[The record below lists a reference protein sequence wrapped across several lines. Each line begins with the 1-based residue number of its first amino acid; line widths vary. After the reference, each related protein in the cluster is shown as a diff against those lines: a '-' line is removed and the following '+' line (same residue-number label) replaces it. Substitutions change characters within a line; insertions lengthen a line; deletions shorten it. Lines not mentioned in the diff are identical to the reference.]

1 MGNSFCFNPL
11 KKKKKKK
18 FLFQSFFFFWWTRNF
33 IERKK
38 TDYKALL
45 DSSKIMEE
53 KQAGLLPI
61 SKGPKKLQNRD
72 HFVKEWVAALHNL
85 GIHFT
90 KNLPK
95 TDNKFLKSEHKDLIL
110 PGGLSQIIEKLHTIL
125 AIRFH
130 NDALITHDRS

>member
-1 MGNSFCFNPL
+1 M
-11 KKKKKKK
+11 
-18 FLFQSFFFFWWTRNF
+18 
-33 IERKK
+33 
-38 TDYKALL
+38 

-72 HFVKEWVAALHNL
+72 HFVNEWVAALHNL